1 MVSSSSLD
9 RSKTRDAT
17 SIEVRMERDVNA
29 LPSTVFDTGQRR
41 ADEGRSEEGK
51 EGSSTCPALNE
62 VFRGLAL
69 LNPQLA
75 VHHRIRN
82 TSYSSKKHRDARAA
96 RKVAW

>member
-41 ADEGRSEEGK
+41 ADERREEQGGEVRVK
-51 EGSSTCPALNE
+51 HLPCP
-62 VFRGLAL
+62 
-69 LNPQLA
+69 
-75 VHHRIRN
+75 
-82 TSYSSKKHRDARAA
+82 
-96 RKVAW
+96 